1 MSDWAEV
8 YKAKDGWR
16 WRRQAA
22 NGKILAESG
31 EAYTNKNDAIVMAE
45 RVNVGLEVKVVKE
58 EA

>member
-16 WRRQAA
+16 WRRQAR
-22 NGKILAESG
+22 NGDIIAESG
-31 EAYTNKNDAIVMAE
+31 EAYTHKTDALDMAK
-45 RVNVGLEVKVVKE
+45 RVNVDIEVKIIEE